1 MSSEP
6 PSELKFDIGH
16 VLFIDIVGYSKLLI
30 NEQSEQIQKLKEIV
44 RGTEQVRLAEKEG
57 KLLRLPTGDGGAL
70 VFRNS
75 LEAPVLCAIEITKE
89 LQKHPGSKEK
99 PQLSLRMGI
108 HSGPVNEVTDLN
120 AQANI
125 AGAGINIAQ
134 RVMDCGDAGHI
145 LLSKRVADDLEQY
158 VQWRPRLHT
167 LGECE
172 VKHGVRVQVVNLYT
186 DDVGNSTI
194 PTKLRRATMARRA
207 KRWKLTTSVAGLVIF
222 LTAGGLYYRSLRG
235 APLTDRDT
243 VLLAEFANSTGDPVF
258 DGTLRQGLAVQLEQ
272 SPFLG
277 FASES
282 QISQTLSLM
291 GRSIETKLTPE
302 IARELCQRIGSK
314 AFIIGSI
321 ASLGT
326 QYVVGLRAVNSI
338 SGATIAEE
346 QVQASA
352 KEKVL
357 DALSRGATKL
367 RKKLGES
374 LGTVQKFDT
383 PLEQATTTS
392 LEALQAYSLGMKT
405 LVGQGDNAAALNFFQ
420 RAIEMDPKFANAYA
434 LLGEVYSNLG
444 EMALAADAFQ
454 KAFSLHDKASEAERF
469 HIDSAYYSWGS
480 GNLEKALPIYEQW
493 ERTYP
498 RDYGVF
504 NNLGC
509 ILFQL
514 GQYDR
519 ALAQEQEAVR
529 LDPAGGIHYG
539 NVVVG
544 QMYLNHFDEAQ
555 AVAND
560 AKAKRADSAYLHW
573 LLYLLAFTKGDAA
586 GMAEAANWAVGK
598 PGIED
603 LLLYYQAG
611 TAAYFGSLEKSR
623 EFSGRAT
630 ALAKQAGQRE
640 TAAGYSADA
649 ALREA
654 LLGNPAPARQNASAA
669 LKLSNGREVQFGA
682 ALAFA
687 LSGETDEA
695 QKLTDDL
702 AKRFPEDTEVQFNYV
717 PSLRAELAL
726 ARNEPSAAINAL
738 EIASPYELGVPN
750 QAAFAPAFYP
760 VYVRG
765 QAYLAEKNGP
775 SAAAEFQKILD
786 HRGIVFNELIGAL
799 AHLGLARAY
808 TVQGDA
814 AKARASYDDFFALW
828 KNGDS
833 EISLLKQAKAEYA
846 KL

>member
-1 MSSEP
+1 MPSDP
-6 PSELKFDIGH
+6 PSEIKFEIGH

-30 NEQSEQIQKLKEIV
+30 TEQSEQIQKLKEIV
-44 RGTEQVRLAEKEG
+44 RGTEQVRTAETEG

-75 LEAPVLCAIEITKE
+75 AEAPVLCALEVGKE
-89 LQKHPGSKEK
+89 LKKHP
-99 PQLSLRMGI
+99 QLRVRMGI

-158 VQWRPRLHT
+158 SQWRPRLHN

-172 VKHGVRVQVVNLYT
+172 VKHGVRIQVVNLYT
-186 DDVGNSTI
+186 DNVGNSTI
-194 PTKLRRATMARRA
+194 PTKLRRATKARAA
-207 KRWKLTTSVAGLVIF
+207 KRWKLTTAITGAVIF
-222 LTAGGLYYRSLRG
+222 LTAGLYYRSLRG
-235 APLTDRDT
+235 APLTDKDT
-243 VLLAEFANSTGDPVF
+243 VLLADFANSTGDPVF
-258 DGTLRQGLAVQLEQ
+258 DATLRQGLAVQLEQ
-272 SPFLG
+272 SPFL
-277 FASES
+277 SLVSDS
-282 QISQTLSLM
+282 QITQTLGLM
-291 GRSIETKLTPE
+291 GRPPDARVAPE

-314 AFIIGSI
+314 AFIAGSI
-321 ASLGT
+321 ASLGSE
-326 QYVVGLRAVNSI
+326 YVIGLRAVNSR
-338 SGATIAEE
+338 SSATIAEE

-367 RKKLGES
+367 REKLGES
-374 LGTVQKFDT
+374 LSTLQKFDT

-392 LEALQAYSLGMKT
+392 LEALQAYSLGMKS
-405 LVGQGDNAAALNFFQ
+405 LNGRGDSAAALSFFQ
-420 RAIEMDPKFANAYA
+420 RAIEIDPKFANGYA
-434 LLGEVYSNLG
+434 VLGEVYSNLA
-444 EMALAADAFQ
+444 EMGLAADDFQ

-480 GNLEKALPIYEQW
+480 GNLEKALRIYEQW

-498 RDYGVF
+498 RDYGGF

-509 ILFQL
+509 VLFQL

-544 QMYLNHFDEAQ
+544 YIYLNHFDDAQ
-555 AVAND
+555 AAAND
-560 AKAKRADSAYLHW
+560 AKAKGADSFYLHW
-573 LLYLLAFTKGDAA
+573 LLYQLAFVKGDSV
-586 GMAEAANWAVGK
+586 GMAEATNWAVGK
-598 PGIED
+598 PGAED

-623 EFSGRAT
+623 DFSARAI
-630 ALAKQAGQRE
+630 ALAKQAGQKE

-649 ALREA
+649 ASREA
-654 LLGNPAPARQNASAA
+654 LLGNAAQARQNATAA
-669 LKLSNGREVQFGA
+669 LELSNGRDVQFGV

-687 LSGETDEA
+687 LDGEAAEA
-695 QKLTDDL
+695 QKLTNDL
-702 AKRFPEDTEVQFNYV
+702 AKRFPEDTQVQFNYL
-717 PSLRAELAL
+717 PSLRAQLAL
-726 ARNEPSAAINAL
+726 GRNEPSAAIDAL
-738 EIASPYELGVPN
+738 EIASPYEFGVPN

-760 VYVRG
+760 VYIRG

-775 SAAAEFQKILD
+775 AAASEFQKILD
-786 HRGIVFNELIGAL
+786 HRGVVFNELIGAL

-808 TVQGDA
+808 TLQGDG
-814 AKARASYDDFFALW
+814 AKARAAYDDFFALW
-828 KNGDS
+828 KNADS
-833 EISLLKQAKAEYA
+833 EVPILKQAKAEYA

>member
-1 MSSEP
+1 VNPAPSQSSDV
-6 PSELKFDIGH
+6 KFEIGH

-30 NEQSEQIQKLKEIV
+30 NQQSEQLETLKTIV
-44 RGTEQVRLAEKEG
+44 RGTEQFKKAEAEG
-57 KLLRLPTGDGGAL
+57 KLLRLPTGDGSAL
-70 VFRNS
+70 VFRTTP
-75 LEAPVLCAIEITKE
+75 EAPVLCAMEIGKE
-89 LQKHPGSKEK
+89 LKKHPE
-99 PQLSLRMGI
+99 LHVRMGI
-108 HSGPVNEVTDLN
+108 HSGPVNEITDLN
-120 AQANI
+120 EQANI
-125 AGAGINIAQ
+125 AGAGINTAQ

-145 LLSKRVADDLEQY
+145 LLSKHVAEDLEHY
-158 VQWRPRLHT
+158 PRWQPYLHS

-172 VKHGVRVQVVNLYT
+172 VKHGHKVSLVNLY
-186 DDVGNSTI
+186 DDEIGNPAT
-194 PTKLRRATMARRA
+194 PLKLRKAKAVRRTRLSTVSIAT
-207 KRWKLTTSVAGLVIF
+207 LLVLLLIV
-222 LTAGGLYYRSLRG
+222 GGVYYRLRQSR
-235 APLTDRDT
+235 PLTDKDT
-243 VLLAEFANSTGDPVF
+243 VLLADFANSTGDPVF
-258 DGTLRQGLAVQLEQ
+258 DATLRQGLAVQLEQ

-277 FASES
+277 FVPDS

-302 IARELCQRIGSK
+302 VARELCQRIGSK

-367 RKKLGES
+367 REKLGES
-374 LGTVQKFDT
+374 LSTLQKFDT

-392 LEALQAYSLGMKT
+392 LEALQAYSLGMKS
-405 LVGQGDNAAALNFFQ
+405 LVGRGDNAAALSFFQ
-420 RAIEMDPKFANAYA
+420 RAIEIDPKFANAYA
-434 LLGEVYSNLG
+434 VLGEVYSNLA
-444 EMALAADAFQ
+444 EMVLAADAFQ

-509 ILFQL
+509 VLFQL

-519 ALAQEQEAVR
+519 ALAQEQEAAR

-539 NVVVG
+539 NVVAG
-544 QMYLNHFDEAQ
+544 YMYLNHFDEAQ
-555 AVAND
+555 AAAND
-560 AKAKRADSAYLHW
+560 AKAKSADSAYLHW
-573 LLYLLAFTKGDAA
+573 LLYLLAFVKGDAA

-630 ALAKQAGQRE
+630 ALAEQAGQKE

-654 LLGNPAPARQNASAA
+654 LLGNPAQAKQNASAA
-669 LKLSNGREVQFGA
+669 LKLSNGRDVQFGT

-687 LSGETDEA
+687 LSGETAEA

-702 AKRFPEDTEVQFNYV
+702 AKRFPEDTEVQFNYL
-717 PSLRAELAL
+717 PTLRAQLAL
-726 ARNEPSAAINAL
+726 VRNEPSAAINAL
-738 EIASPYELGVPN
+738 EITSPYELGVPN

-765 QAYLAEKNGP
+765 QAYLAENNGP
-775 SAAAEFQKILD
+775 AAASEFQKILD
-786 HRGIVFNELIGAL
+786 HRGVVFNELIGAL

-808 TVQGDA
+808 TLQGDS
-814 AKARASYDDFFALW
+814 AKARVAYQDFFTLW
-828 KNGDS
+828 KDADLD
-833 EISLLKQAKAEYA
+833 IPVLIQAKAEYA
-846 KL
+846 KLP

>member
-1 MSSEP
+1 MSE
-6 PSELKFDIGH
+6 EEKAKLRLEIAH

-44 RGTEQVRLAEKEG
+44 RGTEQVRSAEAEG

-75 LEAPVLCAIEITKE
+75 PEAPVLCALEISKALKSHPE
-89 LQKHPGSKEK
+89 LCV
-99 PQLSLRMGI
+99 RMGI

-120 AQANI
+120 EQANI
-125 AGAGINIAQ
+125 AGAGINLAQ
-134 RVMDCGDAGHI
+134 RVMDCGDSRHI
-145 LLSKRVADDLEQY
+145 LLSKRVADDLEHYPHWQ
-158 VQWRPRLHT
+158 PLLHS
-167 LGECE
+167 LGECG
-172 VKHGVRVQVVNLYT
+172 VKHGHKVSLVNLY
-186 DDVGNSTI
+186 DDEIGNPAT
-194 PTKLRRATMARRA
+194 PLKLRKAKAVRRTRLSTVSIA
-207 KRWKLTTSVAGLVIF
+207 ALLVLLLII
-222 LTAGGLYYRSLRG
+222 GGVYYRLRQTR
-235 APLTDRDT
+235 PLTDKDT
-243 VLLAEFANSTGDPVF
+243 VLLADFANSTGDPVF
-258 DGTLRQGLAVQLEQ
+258 DATLRQGLAVQLEQ

-277 FASES
+277 FVPDS

-314 AFIIGSI
+314 AFIVGSI

-326 QYVVGLRAVNSI
+326 QYVVGLRAVNSR
-338 SGATIAEE
+338 SSATIAEE

-367 RKKLGES
+367 RQKLGES
-374 LGTVQKFDT
+374 LSTLQKFDT

-392 LEALQAYSLGMKT
+392 LEALQAYSLGMKS
-405 LVGQGDNAAALNFFQ
+405 LVGRGDNAAALTFFQ
-420 RAIEMDPKFANAYA
+420 RAVEIDPKFANAYA
-434 LLGEVYSNLG
+434 LLGEVYSNLA

-544 QMYLNHFDEAQ
+544 YMYLNHFDEAQ
-555 AVAND
+555 AAAND
-560 AKAKRADSAYLHW
+560 AKAKGADSAYLHW
-573 LLYLLAFTKGDAA
+573 LLYLLAFVKGDAA
-586 GMAEAANWAVGK
+586 GMAEAANWCVGK

-603 LLLYYQAG
+603 LLRYYQAG

-623 EFSGRAT
+623 EFSSRAI
-630 ALAKQAGQRE
+630 ALADQAGQKE

-654 LLGNPAPARQNASAA
+654 LLGNPAQARQNASAA
-669 LKLSNGREVQFGA
+669 LELSNGRDVQFGA
-682 ALAFA
+682 TLAFA
-687 LSGETDEA
+687 LSGETPEA

-702 AKRFPEDTEVQFNYV
+702 AKRFPEDTQVQFNYL
-717 PSLRAELAL
+717 PTLHAQLAL
-726 ARNEPSAAINAL
+726 VRNEPSTAVDAL
-738 EIASPYELGVPN
+738 KIASPYELGVPN
-750 QAAFAPAFYP
+750 QAAFAPALYP
-760 VYVRG
+760 IYIRG
-765 QAYLAEKNGP
+765 MAYLAAKNGP
-775 SAAAEFQKILD
+775 AAAGELQKILD

-808 TVQGDA
+808 ALQGDT
-814 AKARASYDDFFALW
+814 AKACAAYDDFFDLW
-828 KNGDS
+828 KNADPD
-833 EISLLKQAKAEYA
+833 LPVLKQARLEHA
-846 KL
+846 KLP

>member
-1 MSSEP
+1 MSE
-6 PSELKFDIGH
+6 EEKAKLRLEIAH

-44 RGTEQVRLAEKEG
+44 RGTEQVRSAEAEG

-75 LEAPVLCAIEITKE
+75 PEAPVLCALEISKALKSHPE
-89 LQKHPGSKEK
+89 LCV
-99 PQLSLRMGI
+99 RMGI

-120 AQANI
+120 EQANI
-125 AGAGINIAQ
+125 AGAGINLAQ
-134 RVMDCGDAGHI
+134 RVMDCGDSRHI
-145 LLSKRVADDLEQY
+145 LLSKRVADDLEHYPHWQ
-158 VQWRPRLHT
+158 PLLHS
-167 LGECE
+167 LGECG
-172 VKHGVRVQVVNLYT
+172 VKHGHKVSLVNLY
-186 DDVGNSTI
+186 DDEIGNPAT
-194 PTKLRRATMARRA
+194 PLKLRKAKAVRRTRLSTVSIA
-207 KRWKLTTSVAGLVIF
+207 ALLVLLLII
-222 LTAGGLYYRSLRG
+222 GGVYYRLRQTR
-235 APLTDRDT
+235 PLTDKDT
-243 VLLAEFANSTGDPVF
+243 VLLADFANSTGDPVF
-258 DGTLRQGLAVQLEQ
+258 DATLRQGLAVQLEQ

-277 FASES
+277 FVPDS

-314 AFIIGSI
+314 AFIVGSI

-326 QYVVGLRAVNSI
+326 QYVVGLRAVNSR
-338 SGATIAEE
+338 SSATIAEE

-367 RKKLGES
+367 RQKLGES
-374 LGTVQKFDT
+374 LSTLQKFDT

-392 LEALQAYSLGMKT
+392 LEALQAYSLGMKS
-405 LVGQGDNAAALNFFQ
+405 LVGRGDNAAALTFFQ
-420 RAIEMDPKFANAYA
+420 RAVEIDPKFANAYA
-434 LLGEVYSNLG
+434 LLGEVYSNLA

-544 QMYLNHFDEAQ
+544 YMYLNHFDEAQ
-555 AVAND
+555 AAAND
-560 AKAKRADSAYLHW
+560 AKAKGADSAYLHW
-573 LLYLLAFTKGDAA
+573 LLYLLAFVKGDAA
-586 GMAEAANWAVGK
+586 GMAEAANWCVGK

-603 LLLYYQAG
+603 LLRYYQAG

-623 EFSGRAT
+623 EFSSRAI
-630 ALAKQAGQRE
+630 ALADQAGQKE

-654 LLGNPAPARQNASAA
+654 LLGNPAQARQNASAA
-669 LKLSNGREVQFGA
+669 LELSNGRDVQFGA
-682 ALAFA
+682 TLAFA
-687 LSGETDEA
+687 LSGETAEA

-702 AKRFPEDTEVQFNYV
+702 AKRFPEDTQVQFNYL
-717 PSLRAELAL
+717 PTLHAQLAL
-726 ARNEPSAAINAL
+726 VRNEPSTAVDAL
-738 EIASPYELGVPN
+738 KIASPYELGVPN
-750 QAAFAPAFYP
+750 QAAFAPALYP
-760 VYVRG
+760 IYIRG
-765 QAYLAEKNGP
+765 MAYLAAKNGP
-775 SAAAEFQKILD
+775 AAAGELQKILD

-808 TVQGDA
+808 ALQGDT
-814 AKARASYDDFFALW
+814 AKACAAYDDFFDLW
-828 KNGDS
+828 KNADPD
-833 EISLLKQAKAEYA
+833 LPVLKQARLEHA
-846 KL
+846 KLP

>member
-1 MSSEP
+1 MFSES
-6 PSELKFDIGH
+6 PSELKFEIGH
-16 VLFIDIVGYSKLLI
+16 VLFIDIVGYSKLNI
-30 NEQSEQIQKLKEIV
+30 HEQSEQLETLKAIV
-44 RGTEQVRLAEKEG
+44 RGTEQVKKAEAEG

-70 VFRNS
+70 VFRTTP
-75 LEAPVLCAIEITKE
+75 EAPVLCALEIAKALKAHPE
-89 LQKHPGSKEK
+89 LNV
-99 PQLSLRMGI
+99 RMGI

-120 AQANI
+120 EQANI
-125 AGAGINIAQ
+125 AGAGINTAQ

-145 LLSKRVADDLEQY
+145 LLSKHVADDLEHY
-158 VQWRPRLHT
+158 PRWQRYLHS

-172 VKHGVRVQVVNLYT
+172 VKHGHKVSLVNLYY
-186 DDVGNSTI
+186 DEIGNSAM
-194 PTKLRRATMARRA
+194 PQKLREAKAVRRTKLSTV
-207 KRWKLTTSVAGLVIF
+207 SVTVLLI
-222 LTAGGLYYRSLRG
+222 LLLIGGGVYYRLRQSR
-235 APLTDRDT
+235 PLTEKDT
-243 VLLAEFANSTGDPVF
+243 VLLADFANSTGDKVF
-258 DGTLRQGLAVQLEQ
+258 DATLRQGLAVQLEQ
-272 SPFLG
+272 SPFL
-277 FASES
+277 SLVPDT
-282 QISQTLSLM
+282 QITQTLSLM

-302 IARELCQRIGSK
+302 IARELCQRIRSK
-314 AFIIGSI
+314 AFIAGSI

-326 QYVVGLRAVNSI
+326 QYVVGVRAVNSV

-367 RKKLGES
+367 REKLGES
-374 LGTVQKFDT
+374 LSTLQKFDT

-392 LEALQAYSLGMKT
+392 LEALQAYSLGMKA
-405 LVGQGDNAAALNFFQ
+405 LVGRGDNAAALSFFQ
-420 RAIEMDPKFANAYA
+420 RAIEIDPKFANAYA
-434 LLGEVYSNLG
+434 TLGEVYSNLA
-444 EMALAADAFQ
+444 EMELAADAFQ

-498 RDYGVF
+498 RDYGGF

-509 ILFQL
+509 VLFQL

-539 NVVVG
+539 NVVAG
-544 QMYLNHFDEAQ
+544 YMYLNHFDEAQ
-555 AVAND
+555 AAADD
-560 AKAKRADSAYLHW
+560 AKTKNADSAYLHW
-573 LLYLLAFTKGDAA
+573 SLYLLAFVKGDAA

-598 PGIED
+598 PGLED

-611 TAAYFGSLEKSR
+611 TASYFGSLEKSR
-623 EFSGRAT
+623 EFSNRAI
-630 ALAKQAGQRE
+630 ALAEQAGQKE

-654 LLGNPAPARQNASAA
+654 LLGNSSDAKRFASAA
-669 LKLSNGREVQFGA
+669 LELSNGRDVQFGA

-687 LSGETDEA
+687 LNGEAAET

-702 AKRFPEDTEVQFNYV
+702 AKRFPEDTEVQFNYL
-717 PSLRAELAL
+717 PTLRAQLTLVRKDFA
-726 ARNEPSAAINAL
+726 AAIKAL
-738 EIASPYELGVPN
+738 EIAAPYELGVPN
-750 QAAFAPAFYP
+750 QAAFAPALYP

-765 QAYLAEKNGP
+765 EAYLAAKNG
-775 SAAAEFQKILD
+775 SAAATEFQKILD
-786 HRGIVFNELIGAL
+786 HRGVVFNELIGAL

-808 TVQGDA
+808 VLQGDK
-814 AKARASYDDFFALW
+814 AKAHSAYQDFFALW
-828 KNGDS
+828 KNADPDLP
-833 EISLLKQAKAEYA
+833 LLTQATTDYGR
-846 KL
+846 LQ